1 MILVVDSGSTKADWA
16 IISEGNNCKIISTQG
31 LNPYFHDDEK
41 VKEVLTQDSFN
52 KEVPLEDVKKVF
64 FYGAGC
70 PDEFYRGKMKISLAS
85 VFKNAEVEVFHDLL
99 GAARAACGKKR
110 AIAGIMGTGSNSCL
124 YDGKNIVDNIP
135 ALAHVLGDE
144 GGGVYLG
151 KLILQAYFYREM
163 PKDLLDQFSAKYPQ
177 GPDAIIHLIY
187 GERQNMHIASF
198 AEFVILNKEHTFCK
212 KLIDQSIR
220 DFATRHLMKYEGHEQ
235 LEVNLVGS
243 VACLLQAEVEETFKT
258 LGLKLGQIV
267 RKPIQALVDYHL
279 ETLL

>member
-16 IISEGNNCKIISTQG
+16 IISENRETKIISTQG

-41 VKEVLTQDSFN
+41 VKEVLNQQSF
-52 KEVPLEDVKKVF
+52 KDEVDLTKVKNVF

-70 PDEFYRGKMKISLAS
+70 PDEYYRGKMRTSLTN
-85 VFKNAEVEVFHDLL
+85 VFNNAQVEVFHDLL
-99 GAARAACGKKR
+99 GAARAACGTQR

-151 KLILQAYFYREM
+151 KLILQAYFYREL
-163 PKDLLDQFSAKYPQ
+163 PKDLLDLFETKYPQ

-187 GERQNMHIASF
+187 GEGQNMHIASF
-198 AEFVILNKEHTFCK
+198 AEFVIENKEHSFCQK
-212 KLIDQSIR
+212 IIETSVR
-220 DFATRHLMKYEGHEQ
+220 DFAIRHLMKYEGHQQ
-235 LEVNLVGS
+235 LKINLVGS
-243 VACLLQAEVEETFKT
+243 IACLLQDEVEKTFQS
-258 LGLKLGQIV
+258 LGLKLGKIV